1 MRTIHSV
8 GGGRSPK
15 SLCDDG
21 TQYQTKYT
29 DKQFGNGYKTSEGG
43 SDIVDDD
50 SDAGS
55 ENTTESDTQSDD
67 GESDT
72 GSDAGLKTKENDY
85 NNWLGY

>member
-29 DKQFGNGYKTSEGG
+29 DKQFGDGYKTLEK
-43 SDIVDDD
+43 DDMD
-50 SDAGS
+50 
-55 ENTTESDTQSDD
+55 ESFDD
-67 GESDT
+67 KVAELPLRPRG
-72 GSDAGLKTKENDY
+72 A
-85 NNWLGY
+85 